1 MSTPREVST
10 GIDRTNIR
18 LAVLGILV
26 VVGFVSLFSRL
37 WFLQVLASDQ
47 YRHLAAENRVR
58 RVYSEPSRG
67 RIVDDN
73 GKVLVTNRESKSI
86 TIDHSLLEHPRIERK
101 VLLRLSNLLDVKM
114 KDLKTR
120 LNDVTVSPYK
130 PIPVVN
136 DVHTHDILYIE
147 EHQEL
152 FRGVGY
158 DRIPIRKYPQ
168 GDIAAPI
175 LGYTG
180 EISTDDL
187 KSSHF
192 KGVQPPYQPGDI
204 VGKSGVEYSYDRY
217 LRGTPSVRKVIV
229 NSTGDVVGSREVTP
243 EKPGLDVVT
252 SIDTKTQRLTQE
264 ALAAGLAAA
273 HGAGFYAPG
282 GGVVVMDP
290 NTGAVKAMA
299 SYPTYNPN
307 VFSNGLSEKE
317 YKALGAATPNNPD
330 DDALFFRPTQAQKNP
345 GSTMKA
351 ITAGAA
357 MWSGVANPYT
367 VLGCPPSLTLPPEGG
382 PGSVEYHDYTT
393 ADLGSMGFPES
404 LEVSCDTFYYQL
416 GWDMQSRFGVE
427 GFTKPGPDQEK
438 FQKYARISGLGHPTG
453 IDIPGETSGL
463 VPDQNWCLEEHKK
476 HIGCA
481 YGWLPG
487 YDVNMAI
494 GQGDLL
500 VDPLQMAVAYSAIA
514 NGGNVM
520 QPRIAWSLARPD
532 EAGVEH
538 NVKEFQP
545 HVVNHLGLD
554 STELGVIQQ
563 GLQLVVS
570 GPSGTAASAFAGF
583 PLSQYP
589 VAGKTGTAQIGNTG
603 LNDAW
608 FISYAPADDPQYV
621 IAVYIEKAGHG
632 GESAA
637 PVARQIYEGL
647 FGIDKKV
654 TAGSG
659 HDVSG

>member
-1 MSTPREVST
+1 MSSPREVST
-10 GIDRTNIR
+10 GIDRTNVR
-18 LAVLGILV
+18 LALLGILI

-58 RVYSEPSRG
+58 KVYSERTRG

-73 GKVLVTNRESKSI
+73 GKVLVANRESKSI
-86 TIDHSLLEHPRIERK
+86 TIDHSLLDRPRVKRK
-101 VLLRLSNLLDVKM
+101 VLARLSSLLDVSIR
-114 KDLKTR
+114 DLKAR

-136 DVHTHDILYIE
+136 DVHNNDILYIE
-147 EHQEL
+147 EHQQL
-152 FRGVGY
+152 FPGVGY
-158 DRIPIRKYPQ
+158 DRVPIRKYPQ

-180 EISTDDL
+180 QISADDL

-192 KGVQPPYQPGDI
+192 KGIEPPYQAGDI
-204 VGKSGVEYSYDRY
+204 VGKAGVEYSYDRY

-229 NSTGDVVGSREVTP
+229 NSIGDVVGSREVSA

-252 SIDTKTQRLTQE
+252 SIDTRIQRLSQQ
-264 ALAAGLAAA
+264 ALATGLAAA
-273 HGAGFYAPG
+273 HGSGFAAPG

-307 VFSNGLSEKE
+307 VFSNGLTEKE
-317 YKALGAATPNNPD
+317 YKALGAATPDNPD

-345 GSTMKA
+345 GSTMKP

-357 MWSGVANPYT
+357 MWTGVANPYT

-416 GWDMQSRFGVE
+416 GWDMQTRYGVSGYE
-427 GFTKPGPDQEK
+427 GVKPPGQRVVTSEWGATKTLKYLPSGSEK
-438 FQKYARISGLGHPTG
+438 FQQFARLSGLGQTTG
-453 IDIPGETSGL
+453 IDIPGETNGL
-463 VPDQNWCLEEHKK
+463 VPDQRWCHDSYLATKNTQYPT
-476 HIGCA
+476 CA
-481 YGWLPG
+481 DGWQPG

-500 VDPLQMAVAYSAIA
+500 VDPLQMAVAYAAIA
-514 NGGNVM
+514 NGGSVM
-520 QPRIAWSLARPD
+520 QPRITWALARPD

-538 NVKEFQP
+538 NVKEFEP
-545 HVVNHLGLD
+545 HIVNHLGLD
-554 STELGVIQQ
+554 SAELGVIQQ
-563 GLQLVVS
+563 GLELVTS
-570 GPSGTAASAFAGF
+570 GPSGTATSAFGG
-583 PLSQYP
+583 YP
-589 VAGKTGTAQIGNTG
+589 
-603 LNDAW
+603 
-608 FISYAPADDPQYV
+608 
-621 IAVYIEKAGHG
+621 
-632 GESAA
+632 
-637 PVARQIYEGL
+637 
-647 FGIDKKV
+647 
-654 TAGSG
+654 
-659 HDVSG
+659 